1 MHVLCNTTC
10 VSVEI
15 DSRKTEITFLRGIC
29 YMYSMYHKSSQVV
42 AQCHFGASN
51 LKVSETRESHIY
63 KPGIP
68 PKLTVIM
75 MQVDYI

>member
-1 MHVLCNTTC
+1 
-10 VSVEI
+10 
-15 DSRKTEITFLRGIC
+15 
-29 YMYSMYHKSSQVV
+29 MYHKPSQVV

-75 MQVDYI
+75 MQVDYITDYIVIFTGMHNRLIIINLL

>member
-1 MHVLCNTTC
+1 MLY
-10 VSVEI
+10 I
-15 DSRKTEITFLRGIC
+15 
-29 YMYSMYHKSSQVV
+29 YMYDKPSQVV

-63 KPGIP
+63 KPGIT

-75 MQVDYI
+75 MQVDYITDYIVIHMHRHSQ